1 MGRMNLVKWAV
12 LGVVGVLCVSALAW
26 RSQAAVG
33 EGDRLED
40 GAPGGQ
46 LAPLVTPVPVPG
58 GPNFNSLSAMAF
70 KPKEP
75 DTQWAFRDSW
85 LYNPGPA
92 EATYVA
98 PVSLPHGA
106 TVNKLVVFFWDN
118 VPSSLDIQASL
129 LRCSFWYSWCET
141 MAEVSSSG
149 SDTGSRWVED
159 STIDLAV
166 VNNQTYWYVS
176 EVVLPS
182 SPESWLFNL
191 EAIRVDY
198 GYDAELPMVLKGQ

>member
-1 MGRMNLVKWAV
+1 
-12 LGVVGVLCVSALAW
+12 
-26 RSQAAVG
+26 
-33 EGDRLED
+33 
-40 GAPGGQ
+40 
-46 LAPLVTPVPVPG
+46 
-58 GPNFNSLSAMAF
+58 
-70 KPKEP
+70 
-75 DTQWAFRDSW
+75 
-85 LYNPGPA
+85 
-92 EATYVA
+92 
-98 PVSLPHGA
+98 
-106 TVNKLVVFFWDN
+106 
-118 VPSSLDIQASL
+118 
-129 LRCSFWYSWCET
+129 

-198 GYDAELPMVLKGQ
+198 GWDAELPIVLRGP